1 MKIDKSCLF
10 LLTLFMLTSCCY
22 KTEYNSLEE
31 YKKKINET
39 GLGYSSFELD
49 KPEYFLPGNTFL
61 EDFSYLNGEY
71 FFYENSAFCDICGN
85 EKMPNRVLIALE
97 YDTASYY
104 DAKEFVISN
113 IPKYENYS
121 YSYNNYYFYM
131 NGKFMERFSDDKLP
145 EIPNWFT
152 MVSYNDLNNMI
163 CFLGFHNSYPE
174 LPDKFLND
182 LQNNWESFIDQYYG
196 EFFNF
201 NN

>member
-1 MKIDKSCLF
+1 MKIDKKSLF
-10 LLTLFMLTSCCY
+10 LLILFMLTSCCY

-71 FFYENSAFCDICGN
+71 FFYEKSAFCDICGN
-85 EKMPNRVLIALE
+85 EKMPDRVLLALE

-121 YSYNNYYFYM
+121 YSYYNYHFYM
-131 NGKFMERFSDDKLP
+131 NGNFMERFSNEELP

-174 LPDKFLND
+174 LDEKYLND
-182 LQNNWESFIDQYYG
+182 LENNWQSFIDQYYG
-196 EFFNF
+196 KYYDFSE
-201 NN
+201 

>member
-71 FFYENSAFCDICGN
+71 FFYEKSAFCDICGN

-131 NGKFMERFSDDKLP
+131 NGKFMERFSDDELP

-163 CFLGFHNSYPE
+163 CFLGFHNSFPE

-182 LQNNWESFIDQYYG
+182 LQNNWQSFIEQYYG

>member
-1 MKIDKSCLF
+1 
-10 LLTLFMLTSCCY
+10 
-22 KTEYNSLEE
+22 
-31 YKKKINET
+31 
-39 GLGYSSFELD
+39 
-49 KPEYFLPGNTFL
+49 
-61 EDFSYLNGEY
+61 
-71 FFYENSAFCDICGN
+71 
-85 EKMPNRVLIALE
+85 
-97 YDTASYY
+97 
-104 DAKEFVISN
+104 
-113 IPKYENYS
+113 
-121 YSYNNYYFYM
+121 M
-131 NGKFMERFSDDKLP
+131 NGKFMKRFSDDKLP

>member
-61 EDFSYLNGEY
+61 EEFSYLNGEY